1 MGGGASTAVAGMP
14 QGVEIRKER
23 STGLSPFG
31 KMDDASEHYKFA
43 VVQCSM
49 LKDSL
54 HDATTTISCLRA
66 INEVLSTCGLF
77 TRSYLLPAP

>member
-1 MGGGASTAVAGMP
+1 MP

-31 KMDDASEHYKFA
+31 KKDDASEHYKFA

-54 HDATTTISCLRA
+54 HDAATTISCLRA
-66 INEVLSTCGLF
+66 INEVLFIRGFFVLLHLF
-77 TRSYLLPAP
+77 PGSRQKYF